1 MSLEDISG
9 VRVQDLRCFNDD
21 RGSIRRLFDDSYFA
35 TEAEEFQ
42 VSYTLL
48 SRNPGKGTLR
58 GLHYQEPPYAERK
71 FISCLA
77 GAIFIVI
84 FDLRPGSDSFLMSES
99 MTLTATDQKGIY
111 VPAGLALGWM
121 TLESDTDLHYSI
133 QGTFN
138 ASASRGLRFDDP
150 ILGLAWPD
158 TPQLIS
164 DKDLQWPAF
173 DATEQ
178 GSE

>member
-1 MSLEDISG
+1 MGLGAICGVCVSSLS
-9 VRVQDLRCFNDD
+9 CFNDE
-21 RGSIRRLFDDSYFA
+21 RGSLLRLLDNSYIEDDLDP
-35 TEAEEFQ
+35 FQ

-48 SRNPGKGTLR
+48 SRNPTKGTLR
-58 GLHYQEPPYAERK
+58 GMHYQEAPHAERK
-71 FISCLA
+71 FISCLS
-77 GAIFIVI
+77 GAIFLVI
-84 FDLRPGSDSFLMSES
+84 FDPRSESDSFLMSES
-99 MTLTATDQKGIY
+99 TTLTAADQKGIH

-121 TLESDTDLHYSI
+121 TLESDTDIHYSI

-158 TPQLIS
+158 TPQLVS

-173 DATEQ
+173 DATEP